1 MPEDTLRLTTDPGN
15 SFDVLSR
22 LGTGFDR
29 LGQSGARIGEGFVR
43 GERVVR
49 TATQNIAAGLLTA
62 QSGADAAAIAF
73 QSLERV
79 FRIGIVPTIA
89 AAGVIAGFTIFQK
102 KVKESEEA
110 YKALEEELRRPLTAE
125 INLSPEDIGTR
136 IESVHKATDAADKSA
151 KSWAASLGRIALD
164 PRVLAQ
170 IGQLFLPSKIPGFA
184 LPSTGPKTTTD
195 LQKEAT
201 EGRERELKLADA
213 QADAELKRANL
224 KLVESEL
231 DKAEL
236 ILEQKR
242 AALVEESVTKG
253 GNTLNLYKRL
263 LAAQIDVEVAA
274 RKKAKEDEKTLDAAK
289 KTTAELE
296 KQNALLKAAPQTAEQ
311 KKAQEI
317 QESDRAVAN
326 ARADQQRIEDQ
337 QAEEQRA
344 VAQKKSDTGELQKF
358 GRILSPQERLQA
370 SMEDQATERQKNM
383 DAHDKDVQQKLQDQ
397 MEEQLRGISPEQLK
411 NERDF
416 NKSRGK
422 EGVSALADQ
431 DFSGIASLANQD
443 FSGIASLGGLSI
455 SIA

>member
-1 MPEDTLRLTTDPGN
+1 MPEDTLKLTIDPGN
-15 SFDVLSR
+15 SFDVLNR
-22 LGTGFDR
+22 IGGATDR
-29 LGQSGARIGEGFVR
+29 LGQR
-43 GERVVR
+43 GEEIGRGFIRGDRAVRV
-49 TATQNIAAGLLTA
+49 ATQSITQSLLTA
-62 QSGADAAAIAF
+62 NNAADATLATFAA
-73 QSLERV
+73 LERV
-79 FRIGIVPTIA
+79 FKIPLAGTIGA
-89 AAGVIAGFTIFQK
+89 AAGIAGAAALRAEFK
-102 KVKESEEA
+102 KTQDTVD
-110 YKALEEELRRPLTAE
+110 ALRQNLRVPISIE
-125 INLSPEDIGTR
+125 IALSPEDIASRVDELRKT
-136 IESVHKATDAADKSA
+136 TDALEKRSSSFGEKVARFFAPAASGGMSSGRTREAEQTKLIAEGEREIFELERARADK
-151 KSWAASLGRIALD
+151 LLQIAGLK
-164 PRVLAQ
+164 L
-170 IGQLFLPSKIPGFA
+170 
-184 LPSTGPKTTTD
+184 
-195 LQKEAT
+195 T
-201 EGRERELKLADA
+201 EGD
-213 QADAELKRANL
+213 
-224 KLVESEL
+224 L

-236 ILEQKR
+236 TFEQKR
-242 AALVEESVTKG
+242 ASLLEESVKKG
-253 GNTLNLYKRL
+253 GNTLNLYKQL

-337 QAEEQRA
+337 QAEEKRA
-344 VAQKKSDTGELQKF
+344 ADQKKSDTGELQKF

-383 DAHDKDVQQKLQDQ
+383 DAHDKDVQQKIQDQ